1 VHYNRSERGGGKGK
15 RESLMEAGEMERLRF
30 CIYIITTSVGS
41 DEVYWL

>member
-1 VHYNRSERGGGKGK
+1 
-15 RESLMEAGEMERLRF
+15 MEAGEMERLWF